1 MFVTRVAVELLR
13 AIPFEHLETATR
25 LVRRGRPVEV
35 VEAVLSTESSPV
47 ARMIAVRIR
56 PGDLALAPGAIE
68 DVQAVAAA
76 ERVVNADT
84 SLEMDDG
91 FHAWA
96 VEHRLLGGP
105 CDEPGRATDWTRLK
119 VPLFSDEPT
128 SALCRVCAVADVGL
142 GLSSE
147 PPRGRSMSAPDL
159 TMLLQRHPRGEW
171 VCVDRTPDADD
182 GVGVAL
188 TRLFDRQGSI
198 GHAQRAQPV
207 EENRRSR
214 SRDSGISIRE
224 RPQGGPGDLEP
235 ASGLVC

>member
-1 MFVTRVAVELLR
+1 MFVTRVAIEIFR
-13 AIPFEHLETATR
+13 PIPFETFDTSTR

-35 VEAVLSTESSPV
+35 VESVLSSEASPV

-56 PGDLALAPGAIE
+56 PGDPALGPDAIE
-68 DVQAVAAA
+68 DVQAVPAA
-76 ERVVNADT
+76 ERAVSAET
-84 SLEMDDG
+84 SLDVYDG
-91 FHAWA
+91 FHSWA

-105 CDEPGRATDWTRLK
+105 CDEPGRATDWMRLK
-119 VPLFSDEPT
+119 VPLLSDEPT

-198 GHAQRAQPV
+198 GRAQRAQPV